1 MASQVISTIQLM
13 DNGQVVHTIR
23 TENVIEYD
31 FTYDSKE
38 LSTLHLV
45 ISNLYMRDL
54 NALVTKKYDSYILM
68 GVKRIIEN
76 GKEQSFE
83 IPPRIFKRIIIRENG
98 DLIDIVFKEKI

>member
-1 MASQVISTIQLM
+1 MASQVMSTIQLM

-31 FTYDSKE
+31 FIYDSKE

-54 NALVTKKYDSYILM
+54 NMLVIKPYDSYILM

-76 GKEQSFE
+76 GKEQTFE
-83 IPPRIFKRIIIRENG
+83 IPPRVFKRATIRENG
-98 DLIDIVFKEKI
+98 NLIDIVFKEKA

>member
-45 ISNLYMRDL
+45 ISNLYARFKYARYK
-54 NALVTKKYDSYILM
+54 AL
-68 GVKRIIEN
+68 
-76 GKEQSFE
+76 
-83 IPPRIFKRIIIRENG
+83 
-98 DLIDIVFKEKI
+98 

>member
-1 MASQVISTIQLM
+1 MQSQVISTIQLM
-13 DNGQVVHTIR
+13 ENEKVVYTIK
-23 TENVIEYD
+23 TENVVEYD
-31 FTYDSKE
+31 FVYDSKE

>member
-54 NALVTKKYDSYILM
+54 NILVMKPYDSYVLM

-76 GKEQSFE
+76 DKEQTFE
-83 IPPRIFKRIIIRENG
+83 IPPRVFKRATIKEN
-98 DLIDIVFKEKI
+98 DNLIDIVFKEKG

>member
-1 MASQVISTIQLM
+1 MTSQVLSTIQLM
-13 DNGQVVHTIR
+13 DDGQVVHTIK
-23 TENVIEYD
+23 TDDVIEYD

-54 NALVTKKYDSYILM
+54 NTLVMKPYDSYVLM

-76 GKEQSFE
+76 GKQQTFE
-83 IPPRIFKRIIIRENG
+83 IPPRVFKHATIKENG
-98 DLIDIVFKEKI
+98 NLIDIVFKEKA